1 MNGPD
6 SAAWRKM
13 GAAIA
18 VLALV
23 FIVFPTSFRLIFAA
37 DRELSYSAGISST
50 TCEGLSNSRYSSQE
64 SCRVVYRLL
73 LGNTGTELL
82 QDIQIILKPVPEESR
97 LNIYSQ
103 DIVASARQSEA
114 LNASHEQADGALL
127 VNLGQLGPNRQ
138 VYLDV
143 VGTGIVNLELM
154 RGSEVHIE
162 ADAVLI
168 DSNPQLTVVSRFFRN
183 LVSVFGL

>member
-1 MNGPD
+1 MKGPD

-18 VLALV
+18 VLV
-23 FIVFPTSFRLIFAA
+23 VIFIVFPTSFRLIFAA

-50 TCEGLSNSRYSSQE
+50 TCEGLSSSRYSSPE

-82 QDIQIILKPVPEESR
+82 QDIQIRLEPVPDDSR

-103 DIVASARQSEA
+103 DIVASARQSGD
-114 LNASHEQADGALL
+114 LNASHEIINNALGI
-127 VNLGQLGPNRQ
+127 NLGQLAPNRQ
-138 VYLDV
+138 VYLDLV
-143 VGTGIVNLELM
+143 SAGVESLELLQD
-154 RGSEVHIE
+154 SELSIE

-168 DSNPQLTVVSRFFRN
+168 DSNPQLTVISRFFRN